1 MTPGS
6 ALPRRPRHSCSGC
19 SAPWIAPRVSSV
31 LVSRTTRHG
40 APCQGYQRGS
50 LLEQLRR
57 RLPCSQTLR
66 DREKSQNRSHAALL
80 APRWP
85 RLLAHHQRLLCLSG
99 NEVTH
104 MLWLFRRSTR
114 VMLPRPGSSQML
126 SASRTELLRA
136 HSGHGQ
142 PSSLDHQRGPRRER
156 RLHRTLRK
164 LARLTPVAQRAR
176 LPAAVLTTPN
186 GRG

>member
-85 RLLAHHQRLLCLSG
+85 RLLAHHQRLLCLSE

-104 MLWLFRRSTR
+104 MLWLFRQSAR
-114 VMLPRPGSSQML
+114 VTLPRPSSSRIL
-126 SASRTELLRA
+126 SAPRTELLRA

-156 RLHRTLRK
+156 RQNRCRKPGPPVGPQKLRP
-164 LARLTPVAQRAR
+164 RC
-176 LPAAVLTTPN
+176 AAHSQ
-186 GRG
+186 